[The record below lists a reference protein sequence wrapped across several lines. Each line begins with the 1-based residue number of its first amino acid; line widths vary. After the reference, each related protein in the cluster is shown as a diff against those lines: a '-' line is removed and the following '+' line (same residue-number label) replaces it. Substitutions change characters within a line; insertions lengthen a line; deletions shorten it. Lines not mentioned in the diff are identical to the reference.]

1 MTCWGNAH
9 ETLCADTDCRS
20 SWERQEKDITSGGQ
34 TRMAGTAGVASTEQ
48 SRHECQKHLHKLD
61 TASHLVAFIR
71 PRRGIQDKEQPSVG
85 QTRMAF
91 AREGKRKTHQARRT
105 DMIGTRAEGC
115 KVVRGECKACRKTQA
130 GLTLSRHAW
139 CKHVAN
145 GKGKKRLEQG
155 RSLRGSQ
162 SVKQTRMLQ
171 GTARAGRS
179 YAPLSIRPR
188 RWAMS
193 YIEERAQCE
202 CVRECCIRRTWK
214 RGEEKNS

>member
-1 MTCWGNAH
+1 
-9 ETLCADTDCRS
+9 
-20 SWERQEKDITSGGQ
+20 
-34 TRMAGTAGVASTEQ
+34 MAGTVGVASTEQ

-71 PRRGIQDKEQPSVG
+71 PRRGIKTKSNQVSGRHEWHKRVK
-85 QTRMAF
+85 
-91 AREGKRKTHQARRT
+91 ARERRT
-105 DMIGTRAEGC
+105 KRRADMIGTRAEGC

-139 CKHVAN
+139 CKRVAN

-214 RGEEKNS
+214 RGEKKNSRRAGATRMRLCADTDGRSSWESL